1 MSYHGAVLARL
12 SCDERVLEGGVANDQ
27 DVSFEKVGECCGVD
41 VPSAARAFSD
51 TILVVFPVY
60 ELIVELASD
69 VEQCV
74 EECRDVSRASSEKNS
89 SCSALLMLTCC
100 VVGPYTLIVVNR
112 ELLNYL
118 GLLRFFLTIGCGLG
132 GQIFNFPLECS
143 TTS

>member
-1 MSYHGAVLARL
+1 ML
-12 SCDERVLEGGVANDQ
+12 ERGVANEPAER
-27 DVSFEKVGECCGVD
+27 FEKVGECCAVD
-41 VPSAARAFSD
+41 VPSVARAFSD
-51 TILVVFPVY
+51 TILVVYSVS
-60 ELIVELASD
+60 ELIVDLASD
-69 VEQCV
+69 VEQCI
-74 EECRDVSRASSEKNS
+74 EECRDVSSASSEKNS

-118 GLLRFFLTIGCGLG
+118 GLLRFFLTVGGGLS